1 MYVVCLEWNLF
12 FKKTGFC
19 QNIFQWKLVIK
30 ETIPSIT
37 TKSNIA
43 MKQQQEQ
50 LTAYTLAGIFTL
62 SLRLIVGWTY
72 FSAFWRRLVL
82 ENKLIPDSAGYI
94 GEKFNHFLPNSL
106 GIKPIIEYL
115 VSTPDLLWWAMV
127 IFTIVEGI
135 VGLLYMFGFFTR
147 LMSIGVF
154 SLAFGILLGSGWLGT
169 TCLDEWQIGILGVSA
184 GFTIFLSG
192 GGKYSLD
199 YLLQSKL
206 PKNKWLVW
214 ITSGELPLSIKRVNK
229 VAISGA
235 VVLFILALYTNQVFH
250 NGVWGPLHN
259 KSVKP
264 KIELTDAKIDNGTLS
279 FKVYRVEGV
288 DVYGSFLIGI
298 TLKEANGKVVIQK
311 DGEELAQFPLTN
323 IRNDYVAKVSPGKH
337 SLIIPLGSKA
347 TLTIRDNA
355 LKNLP
360 EGQYELIL
368 TDISGITWKQ
378 NIAIH

>member
-1 MYVVCLEWNLF
+1 MYVVCLEWNRF
-12 FKKTGFC
+12 FKKTGIH
-19 QNIFQWKLVIK
+19 QNIFQWKLVIQ

-94 GEKFNHFLPNSL
+94 GEKFNHFLSNSL

-115 VSTPDLLWWAMV
+115 VSTPDLLWWAMI

-192 GGKYSLD
+192 GSKYSLD

-214 ITSGELPLSIKRVNK
+214 ITSGELPLSIKRFSK

-235 VVLFILALYTNQVFH
+235 VVLFILALYTNQAFH

-264 KIELTDAKIDNGTLS
+264 KIELSDAKIDNVTLS
-279 FKVYRVEGV
+279 FKVYRVEGA

-298 TLKEANGKVVIQK
+298 TLKDANAKVVIQK
-311 DGEELAQFPLTN
+311 NGEELSQFPLTD
-323 IRNDYVAKVSPGKH
+323 IKNDYVAKVAPGKH

-347 TLTIRDNA
+347 TLNITDNM

-368 TDISGITWKQ
+368 TDISGTVWKQ
-378 NIAIH
+378 DMIVN

>member
-1 MYVVCLEWNLF
+1 MSRIVS
-12 FKKTGFC
+12 KKTGFHK
-19 QNIFQWKLVIK
+19 NIFHWKLVLIRNDSLNNK
-30 ETIPSIT
+30 LT
-37 TKSNIA
+37 TNS
-43 MKQQQEQ
+43 MLTQQQEPSK
-50 LTAYTLAGIFTL
+50 AYVLAGIFTL

-82 ENKLIPDSAGYI
+82 ENKLIPDATGYI
-94 GEKFNHFLPNSL
+94 GEKFNHFLPNSI

-127 IFTIVEGI
+127 IFTLVEGI
-135 VGLLYMFGFFTR
+135 VGLLYMLGFFTR

-199 YLLQSKL
+199 YLLLPKL
-206 PKNKWLVW
+206 SKNKWLVW
-214 ITSGELPLSIKRVNK
+214 LTSGELPLSIKQFSK

-235 VVLFILALYTNQVFH
+235 VLLFILTLYTNQVFH
-250 NGVWGPLHN
+250 NGIWGPLHN

-264 KIELTDAKIDNGTLS
+264 ELKISNAKIQEDILT
-279 FKVYRVEGV
+279 FKVYRIEGA

-298 TLKEANGKVVIQK
+298 TLKDENGKTILQK
-311 DGEELAQFPLTN
+311 NGEELARFPLTR
-323 IRNDYVAKVSPGKH
+323 IKNDYVAKVAPGKH

-347 TLTIRDNA
+347 TLTIRSDVFMD
-355 LKNLP
+355 LP
-360 EGQYELIL
+360 KSDYELIL
-368 TDISGITWKQ
+368 TDISGITWKEKITV
-378 NIAIH
+378 N

>member
-1 MYVVCLEWNLF
+1 ML
-12 FKKTGFC
+12 T
-19 QNIFQWKLVIK
+19 
-30 ETIPSIT
+30 
-37 TKSNIA
+37 
-43 MKQQQEQ
+43 QQQEPSK
-50 LTAYTLAGIFTL
+50 AYVLAGIFTL

-82 ENKLIPDSAGYI
+82 ENKLIPDATGYI
-94 GEKFNHFLPNSL
+94 GEKFNHFLPNSI

-127 IFTIVEGI
+127 IFTLVEGI
-135 VGLLYMFGFFTR
+135 VGLLYMLGFFTR

-199 YLLQSKL
+199 YLLLPKL
-206 PKNKWLVW
+206 SKNKWLVW
-214 ITSGELPLSIKRVNK
+214 LTSGELPLSIKQFSK

-235 VVLFILALYTNQVFH
+235 VLLFILTLYTNQVFH
-250 NGVWGPLHN
+250 NGIWGPLHN

-264 KIELTDAKIDNGTLS
+264 ELKISNAKIQEDILT
-279 FKVYRVEGV
+279 FKVYRIEGA

-298 TLKEANGKVVIQK
+298 TLKDENGKTILQK
-311 DGEELAQFPLTN
+311 NGEELARFPLTR
-323 IRNDYVAKVSPGKH
+323 IKNDYVAKVAPGKH

-347 TLTIRDNA
+347 TLRSDVFMD
-355 LKNLP
+355 LP
-360 EGQYELIL
+360 KSDYELIL
-368 TDISGITWKQ
+368 TDISGITWKEKITV
-378 NIAIH
+378 N

>member
-1 MYVVCLEWNLF
+1 ML
-12 FKKTGFC
+12 T
-19 QNIFQWKLVIK
+19 
-30 ETIPSIT
+30 
-37 TKSNIA
+37 
-43 MKQQQEQ
+43 QQQEPSK
-50 LTAYTLAGIFTL
+50 AYVLAGIFTL

-82 ENKLIPDSAGYI
+82 ENKLIPDGTGYI
-94 GEKFNHFLPNSL
+94 GEKFNH
-106 GIKPIIEYL
+106 
-115 VSTPDLLWWAMV
+115 LLWWAMV
-127 IFTIVEGI
+127 LFTLVEGI
-135 VGLLYMFGFFTR
+135 VGLLYMLGFFTR

-199 YLLQSKL
+199 YLLLPKL
-206 PKNKWLVW
+206 SKNKWLVW
-214 ITSGELPLSIKRVNK
+214 LTSGELPLSIKQFSK

-235 VVLFILALYTNQVFH
+235 VLLFILTLYTNQVFH

-264 KIELTDAKIDNGTLS
+264 ELEISNAKIQEDILT
-279 FKVYRVEGV
+279 FKVYRIEGA

-298 TLKEANGKVVIQK
+298 TLKDENGKTILQK
-311 DGEELAQFPLTN
+311 NGEELARFPLTR
-323 IRNDYVAKVSPGKH
+323 IKNDYVAKVAPGKH

-347 TLTIRDNA
+347 TLTIRSDVFVD
-355 LKNLP
+355 LP
-360 EGQYELIL
+360 KGDYELIL
-368 TDISGITWKQ
+368 TDISGITWKE
-378 NIAIH
+378 NITVK

>member
-1 MYVVCLEWNLF
+1 ML
-12 FKKTGFC
+12 T
-19 QNIFQWKLVIK
+19 
-30 ETIPSIT
+30 
-37 TKSNIA
+37 
-43 MKQQQEQ
+43 QQQEPSK
-50 LTAYTLAGIFTL
+50 AYVLAGIFTL

-82 ENKLIPDSAGYI
+82 ENKLIPDATGYI
-94 GEKFNHFLPNSL
+94 GEKFNHFLPNSI

-127 IFTIVEGI
+127 IFTLVEGI
-135 VGLLYMFGFFTR
+135 VGLLYMLGFFTR

-199 YLLQSKL
+199 YLLLPKL
-206 PKNKWLVW
+206 SKNKWLVW
-214 ITSGELPLSIKRVNK
+214 LTSGELPLSIKQFSK

-235 VVLFILALYTNQVFH
+235 VLLFILTLYTNQVFH
-250 NGVWGPLHN
+250 NGIWGPLHN

-264 KIELTDAKIDNGTLS
+264 ELKISNAKIQEDILT
-279 FKVYRVEGV
+279 FKVYRIEGA

-298 TLKEANGKVVIQK
+298 TLKDENGKTILQK
-311 DGEELAQFPLTN
+311 NGEELARFPLTR
-323 IRNDYVAKVSPGKH
+323 IKNDYVAKVAPGKH

-347 TLTIRDNA
+347 TLTIRRDVFMD
-355 LKNLP
+355 LP
-360 EGQYELIL
+360 KSDYELIL
-368 TDISGITWKQ
+368 TDISGITWKEKITV
-378 NIAIH
+378 N

>member
-1 MYVVCLEWNLF
+1 ML
-12 FKKTGFC
+12 T
-19 QNIFQWKLVIK
+19 
-30 ETIPSIT
+30 
-37 TKSNIA
+37 
-43 MKQQQEQ
+43 QQQEPSK
-50 LTAYTLAGIFTL
+50 AYVLAGIFTL

-82 ENKLIPDSAGYI
+82 ENKLIPDATGYI
-94 GEKFNHFLPNSL
+94 GEKFNHFLPNSI

-127 IFTIVEGI
+127 IFTLVEGI
-135 VGLLYMFGFFTR
+135 VGLLYMLGFFTR

-154 SLAFGILLGSGWLGT
+154 SLAFGILLDSGWLGT

-199 YLLQSKL
+199 YLLLPKL
-206 PKNKWLVW
+206 SKNKWLVW
-214 ITSGELPLSIKRVNK
+214 LTSGELPLSIKQFSK

-235 VVLFILALYTNQVFH
+235 VLLFILTLYTNQVFH
-250 NGVWGPLHN
+250 NGIWGPLHN

-264 KIELTDAKIDNGTLS
+264 ELKISNAKIQEDILT
-279 FKVYRVEGV
+279 FKVYRIEGA

-298 TLKEANGKVVIQK
+298 TLKDENGKTILQK
-311 DGEELAQFPLTN
+311 NGEELARFPLTR
-323 IRNDYVAKVSPGKH
+323 IKNDYVAKVAPGKH

-347 TLTIRDNA
+347 TLTIRSDVFMD
-355 LKNLP
+355 LP
-360 EGQYELIL
+360 KSDYELIL
-368 TDISGITWKQ
+368 TDISGITWKEKITV
-378 NIAIH
+378 N

>member
-1 MYVVCLEWNLF
+1 M
-12 FKKTGFC
+12 
-19 QNIFQWKLVIK
+19 
-30 ETIPSIT
+30 IT
-37 TKSNIA
+37 
-43 MKQQQEQ
+43 QQQEQ
-50 LTAYTLAGIFTL
+50 SKAYVLAGIFTL

-82 ENKLIPDSAGYI
+82 ENKLIPDGAGYI
-94 GEKFNHFLPNSL
+94 GEKFNHFLPNSI
-106 GIKPIIEYL
+106 GIKPVIEYL

-127 IFTIVEGI
+127 IFTLVEGV
-135 VGLLYMFGFFTR
+135 VGLLYMLGFFTR

-199 YLLQSKL
+199 YLLLPKL
-206 PKNKWLVW
+206 SKNKWLVW
-214 ITSGELPLSIKRVNK
+214 LTSGELPLSIKQFSK

-235 VVLFILALYTNQVFH
+235 VLLFILTLYTNQVFH
-250 NGVWGPLHN
+250 NGIWGPLHN

-264 KIELTDAKIDNGTLS
+264 ELKISNAKIQEDILT
-279 FKVYRVEGV
+279 FKVYRIEGA

-298 TLKEANGKVVIQK
+298 TLKDENGKTILQK
-311 DGEELAQFPLTN
+311 NGEELARFPLTR
-323 IRNDYVAKVSPGKH
+323 IKNDYVAKVAPGKH

-347 TLTIRDNA
+347 TLTIRSDVFVD
-355 LKNLP
+355 LP
-360 EGQYELIL
+360 KGDYELIL
-368 TDISGITWKQ
+368 TDISGITWKE
-378 NIAIH
+378 NITVK